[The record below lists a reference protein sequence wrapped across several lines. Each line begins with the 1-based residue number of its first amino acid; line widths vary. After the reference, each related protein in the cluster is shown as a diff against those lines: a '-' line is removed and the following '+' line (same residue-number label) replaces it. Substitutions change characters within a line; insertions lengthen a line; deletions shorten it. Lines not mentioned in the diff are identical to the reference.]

1 MKRKELV
8 EVTDTNDKTA
18 TRRIVLLRGIGVGA
32 GLAAVAGLARPAAAQ
47 GKIAP
52 AMVQYQKTPK
62 GTQKCGD
69 CAQYVDPNACKIVDG
84 TIDPNGW
91 CIAFAPKS

>member
-1 MKRKELV
+1 M
-8 EVTDTNDKTA
+8 TDTNDKTA
-18 TRRIVLLRGIGVGA
+18 TRRIVLLRGAGV

-47 GKIAP
+47 GKIAQ
-52 AMVQYQKTPK
+52 AMVQYQKMPK

-91 CIAFAPKS
+91 CIAFAPKG